1 MWLFIFLSDP
11 SSQGFIIVCLPEEMY
26 VKIPKEF
33 VRDPELLHLND
44 PECGVADTTD
54 THVVLKTPLEGCGN
68 AHRALGRK
76 VVYTN
81 NVWFARQSDGNEKSQ
96 APIQFPFR
104 CSYKS
109 TRLPLERDENDAPK
123 KWYVLSNSRSLCCVV
138 SCRVVSCRV
147 VSCCVALRCVLLCSV
162 VFCFSLHFK
171 LSLVCCFAGR

>member
-1 MWLFIFLSDP
+1 
-11 SSQGFIIVCLPEEMY
+11 MY

-68 AHRALGRK
+68 ARRALGRK

-96 APIQFPFR
+96 APIQFPFQ

-109 TRLPLERDENDAPK
+109 IR
-123 KWYVLSNSRSLCCVV
+123 WYVLFNSRSLCCVV
-138 SCRVVSCRV
+138 SCRVVSC
-147 VSCCVALRCVLLCSV
+147 CVALRCIVFSALLYSAL
-162 VFCFSLHFK
+162 VFILIH
-171 LSLVCCFAGR
+171 LSFVALQIANSTKTRRVTEWP